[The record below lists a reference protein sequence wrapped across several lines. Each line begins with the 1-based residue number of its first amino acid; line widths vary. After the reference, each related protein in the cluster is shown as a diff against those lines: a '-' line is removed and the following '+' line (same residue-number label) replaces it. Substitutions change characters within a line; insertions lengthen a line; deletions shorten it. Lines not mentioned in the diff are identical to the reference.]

1 MLVCEHK
8 RIETEMK
15 RDMDL
20 IRQLLFAVEEDPM
33 FNGQNWGQP
42 DIYKKPLEE
51 GMSIE
56 AIDYHVELLIEAGFL
71 KGQSRA
77 GFGSPVVNK
86 LTWEGHEFLDNIR
99 DQGIWSKT
107 KKRLEGLP
115 TVALGIVAEV
125 AKAEIKKQ
133 LGLA

>member
-1 MLVCEHK
+1 MLLCEYK
-8 RIETEMK
+8 RIAMK

-20 IRQLLFAVEEDPM
+20 IRQLLFIVEEDPM

-42 DIYKKPLEE
+42 DIYKKSFED

-56 AIDYHVELLIEAGFL
+56 AIDYHLELLIEAGFL

-77 GFGSPVVNK
+77 GFGSPVINK

-99 DQGIWSKT
+99 DHGIWTQT
-107 KKRLEGLP
+107 KKRLEGLQ
-115 TVALGIVAEV
+115 TVALGVVAEL
-125 AKAEIKKQ
+125 AKAEIKKK
-133 LGLA
+133 LGLT